1 MSKLLKNQTNLFVII
16 LVAVVAISA
25 GWYSIIYGKY
35 KDTNEK
41 LSSQLKSQLSKS
53 NKATDILSQL
63 DNVKSKWVNSND
75 RFELL
80 ISKIPDI
87 SERKRINNVIFG
99 IIKDSEIPVTVW
111 NPSEFAID
119 EKIIFIPDT
128 EEEVKISKFPI
139 DIEIICTFQDFGV
152 LLEKFRSHEDRL
164 AVSNLNI
171 IEKGWTERQTV
182 NFVLYSYFQTS
193 MTLKAVNKLSLIH
206 I

>member
-1 MSKLLKNQTNLFVII
+1 MNKLLKNQTNLFVII
-16 LVAVVAISA
+16 LVVVVAISA

-63 DNVKSKWVNSND
+63 DNVKSKWASSND

-193 MTLKAVNKLSLIH
+193 MTLKAVNK
-206 I
+206 

>member
-1 MSKLLKNQTNLFVII
+1 MNKLLKNQTNLFVIV
-16 LVAVVAISA
+16 LVVVVAISA

-63 DNVKSKWVNSND
+63 DNVKSKWVSSND

-99 IIKDSEIPVTVW
+99 IIKNSEIPVTVW

-128 EEEVKISKFPI
+128 EEEVKVSKFPI

-193 MTLKAVNKLSLIH
+193 MTLKAVNK
-206 I
+206 

>member
-1 MSKLLKNQTNLFVII
+1 MNKLLKNQTNLFATI
-16 LVAVVAISA
+16 LVVVMAISA
-25 GWYSIIYGKY
+25 GWYVLIYGKY

-41 LSSQLKSQLSKS
+41 LSSQLQSQLSKS
-53 NKATDILSQL
+53 NKAMDILSQL

-99 IIKDSEIPVTVW
+99 IIKNSEIPVTVW

-128 EEEVKISKFPI
+128 EEELKISKFPI

-193 MTLKAVNKLSLIH
+193 MTLKAVDK
-206 I
+206 

>member
-1 MSKLLKNQTNLFVII
+1 MNKLLKNQTNLFAII
-16 LVAVVAISA
+16 LVVVVAISA
-25 GWYSIIYGKY
+25 GWYVLIYGKY
-35 KDTNEK
+35 KGTNEK
-41 LSSQLKSQLSKS
+41 LSTQLKSQLSKS

-63 DNVKSKWVNSND
+63 DNVKSKWVSSND

-99 IIKDSEIPVTVW
+99 IIKNSEIPVTVW

-128 EEEVKISKFPI
+128 EEELKISKFPI
-139 DIEIICTFQDFGV
+139 DIEIICTFQDFGA
-152 LLEKFRSHEDRL
+152 LLEKFRAHEDRL

-193 MTLKAVNKLSLIH
+193 MTLKAVDK
-206 I
+206 

>member
-1 MSKLLKNQTNLFVII
+1 MNKLLKNQTNLFAII
-16 LVAVVAISA
+16 LVVVVAISA

-63 DNVKSKWVNSND
+63 DNVKSKWVSSND

-87 SERKRINNVIFG
+87 TERKRINNVIFG

-193 MTLKAVNKLSLIH
+193 MTLKAVNK
-206 I
+206 

>member
-1 MSKLLKNQTNLFVII
+1 MNKLLKNQTNLFVII
-16 LVAVVAISA
+16 LVVVLAISA

-63 DNVKSKWVNSND
+63 DNVKSKWVSSND

-99 IIKDSEIPVTVW
+99 IIKNSEIPVTVW

-128 EEEVKISKFPI
+128 EEEVKVSKFPI

-193 MTLKAVNKLSLIH
+193 MTLKAVNK
-206 I
+206 

>member
-1 MSKLLKNQTNLFVII
+1 MNKLLKNQTNLFAII
-16 LVAVVAISA
+16 LVVVVAISA
-25 GWYSIIYGKY
+25 GWYVLIYGKY
-35 KDTNEK
+35 KGTNEK
-41 LSSQLKSQLSKS
+41 LSTQLKSQLSKS

-63 DNVKSKWVNSND
+63 DNVKSKWVSSND

-99 IIKDSEIPVTVW
+99 IIKNSEIPVTVW

-128 EEEVKISKFPI
+128 EEELKISKFPI

-152 LLEKFRSHEDRL
+152 LLEKFRAHEDRL

-193 MTLKAVNKLSLIH
+193 MTLKAVDK
-206 I
+206 

>member
-1 MSKLLKNQTNLFVII
+1 MNKLLKNQTNLFVII
-16 LVAVVAISA
+16 LVIVVAISA

-41 LSSQLKSQLSKS
+41 LSSQLKTQLSKS

-99 IIKDSEIPVTVW
+99 IIKNSEIPVTVW

-193 MTLKAVNKLSLIH
+193 MTLKAVNK
-206 I
+206 

>member
-1 MSKLLKNQTNLFVII
+1 MNKLLKNQTNLFAII
-16 LVAVVAISA
+16 LVVVVAISA
-25 GWYSIIYGKY
+25 GWYVLIYGKY

-63 DNVKSKWVNSND
+63 DNVKSKWVSSND

-99 IIKDSEIPVTVW
+99 IIKNSEIPVTVW

-128 EEEVKISKFPI
+128 EEELKISKFPI

-152 LLEKFRSHEDRL
+152 LLEKFRFHEDRL

-193 MTLKAVNKLSLIH
+193 MTLKAVDK
-206 I
+206 

>member
-1 MSKLLKNQTNLFVII
+1 MNKLLKNQTNLFVII
-16 LVAVVAISA
+16 LVVVVAISA
-25 GWYSIIYGKY
+25 GWYLIIYGKY

-63 DNVKSKWVNSND
+63 DNVKSKWVSSND
-75 RFELL
+75 RFESL

-193 MTLKAVNKLSLIH
+193 MTLKAVNK
-206 I
+206 

>member
-1 MSKLLKNQTNLFVII
+1 MNKLLKNQTNLFVII
-16 LVAVVAISA
+16 LVVVVAVSA

-193 MTLKAVNKLSLIH
+193 MTLKAVNK
-206 I
+206 

>member
-1 MSKLLKNQTNLFVII
+1 MNKLLKNQTNLFIII
-16 LVAVVAISA
+16 LVVVVAISA

-193 MTLKAVNKLSLIH
+193 MTLKAVNK
-206 I
+206 

>member
-1 MSKLLKNQTNLFVII
+1 MNKLLKNQTNLFVII
-16 LVAVVAISA
+16 LVVVVAISA

-193 MTLKAVNKLSLIH
+193 MTLKAVNK
-206 I
+206 

>member
-1 MSKLLKNQTNLFVII
+1 MNKLLKNQTNLFAII
-16 LVAVVAISA
+16 LVFVVAISA
-25 GWYSIIYGKY
+25 GWYSIIYGRY

-193 MTLKAVNKLSLIH
+193 MTLKAVNK
-206 I
+206 

>member
-1 MSKLLKNQTNLFVII
+1 MNRLLKNQTNLFAII
-16 LVAVVAISA
+16 LVVVVAISA

-63 DNVKSKWVNSND
+63 DNVKSRWVSSND

-99 IIKDSEIPVTVW
+99 IIKNSEIPVTVW

-128 EEEVKISKFPI
+128 EEELKISKFPI

-193 MTLKAVNKLSLIH
+193 MTLKAVNK
-206 I
+206 

>member
-1 MSKLLKNQTNLFVII
+1 MNKLLKNQTNLLVII
-16 LVAVVAISA
+16 LVVVVAISA

-35 KDTNEK
+35 KDTNET

-63 DNVKSKWVNSND
+63 DNVKSKWVSSND

-99 IIKDSEIPVTVW
+99 IIKNSEIPVTVW

-128 EEEVKISKFPI
+128 EEEVKVSKFPI

-193 MTLKAVNKLSLIH
+193 MTLKAVNK
-206 I
+206 

>member
-1 MSKLLKNQTNLFVII
+1 MNKLLKNQTNLFVII
-16 LVAVVAISA
+16 LVVVVAISA
-25 GWYSIIYGKY
+25 GWYVLIYGKY

-63 DNVKSKWVNSND
+63 DNVKSKWVSSND

-99 IIKDSEIPVTVW
+99 IIKNSEIPVTVW

-128 EEEVKISKFPI
+128 EEELKISKFPI

-152 LLEKFRSHEDRL
+152 LLEKFRAHEDRL

-193 MTLKAVNKLSLIH
+193 MTLKAVNK
-206 I
+206 

>member
-1 MSKLLKNQTNLFVII
+1 MNKLLKNQTNLFVII
-16 LVAVVAISA
+16 LVVVVAISA

-41 LSSQLKSQLSKS
+41 LSSQLKTQLSKS

-63 DNVKSKWVNSND
+63 DNVKSKWVSSND

-99 IIKDSEIPVTVW
+99 IIKNSEIPVTVW
-111 NPSEFAID
+111 NPSQFAID

-128 EEEVKISKFPI
+128 EEELKISKFPI

-164 AVSNLNI
+164 AVSNLNV

-193 MTLKAVNKLSLIH
+193 MTLKAVNK
-206 I
+206 

>member
-1 MSKLLKNQTNLFVII
+1 MNKLLKNQTNLFVII
-16 LVAVVAISA
+16 LVFVVAISA

-99 IIKDSEIPVTVW
+99 IIKNSEIPVTVW

-193 MTLKAVNKLSLIH
+193 MTLKAVNK
-206 I
+206 

>member
-1 MSKLLKNQTNLFVII
+1 MNKLLKNQTNLFVII
-16 LVAVVAISA
+16 LVVVVAVSA

-63 DNVKSKWVNSND
+63 DNVKSKWVSSND

-99 IIKDSEIPVTVW
+99 IIKNSEIPVTVW

-193 MTLKAVNKLSLIH
+193 MTLKAVNK
-206 I
+206 

>member
-1 MSKLLKNQTNLFVII
+1 MNKLLKNQINLLVII
-16 LVAVVAISA
+16 LVVVVAISA

-41 LSSQLKSQLSKS
+41 LSSQLKSQLLKS

-99 IIKDSEIPVTVW
+99 IIKNSEIPVTVW
-111 NPSEFAID
+111 NTSEFAID

-128 EEEVKISKFPI
+128 EEELKISKFPI

-193 MTLKAVNKLSLIH
+193 MTLKAVNK
-206 I
+206 

>member
-1 MSKLLKNQTNLFVII
+1 MNKLLKNQTNLFAII
-16 LVAVVAISA
+16 LVVVVAISA

-35 KDTNEK
+35 KDRNEK

-193 MTLKAVNKLSLIH
+193 MTLKAVNK
-206 I
+206 

>member
-1 MSKLLKNQTNLFVII
+1 MNKLLKNQTNLFVII
-16 LVAVVAISA
+16 LVVVVAISA

-41 LSSQLKSQLSKS
+41 LSSQLKSQLLKS

-99 IIKDSEIPVTVW
+99 IIKNSEIPVTVW

-128 EEEVKISKFPI
+128 EEEVKVSKFPI

-193 MTLKAVNKLSLIH
+193 MTLKAVNK
-206 I
+206 

>member
-1 MSKLLKNQTNLFVII
+1 MNKLLKNQTNLFVII
-16 LVAVVAISA
+16 LVVVVAISA

-63 DNVKSKWVNSND
+63 DNVKSKWVSSND
-75 RFELL
+75 RFESL

-193 MTLKAVNKLSLIH
+193 MTLKAVNK
-206 I
+206 

>member
-1 MSKLLKNQTNLFVII
+1 MNKLLKNQTNLFAII
-16 LVAVVAISA
+16 LVFVVAISA

-63 DNVKSKWVNSND
+63 DNVKSKWASSND

-193 MTLKAVNKLSLIH
+193 MTLKAVNK
-206 I
+206 

>member
-1 MSKLLKNQTNLFVII
+1 MNKLLKNQTNLFAII
-16 LVAVVAISA
+16 LVVVVAISA

-41 LSSQLKSQLSKS
+41 LSSQLKSQLSKF

-63 DNVKSKWVNSND
+63 DNVKSKWVSSND

-193 MTLKAVNKLSLIH
+193 MTLKAVNK
-206 I
+206 

>member
-1 MSKLLKNQTNLFVII
+1 MNKLLKNQTNLFVII
-16 LVAVVAISA
+16 LVVIVAISA

-63 DNVKSKWVNSND
+63 DNVKSKWVSSND

-99 IIKDSEIPVTVW
+99 IIKNSEIPVTVW

-128 EEEVKISKFPI
+128 EEEVKVSKFPI

-193 MTLKAVNKLSLIH
+193 MTLKAVDK
-206 I
+206 

>member
-1 MSKLLKNQTNLFVII
+1 MNKLLKNQTNLFVII
-16 LVAVVAISA
+16 LVIVVAISA

-63 DNVKSKWVNSND
+63 DNVKSKWVSSND

-193 MTLKAVNKLSLIH
+193 MTLKAVNK
-206 I
+206 

>member
-1 MSKLLKNQTNLFVII
+1 MNKLLKNQTNLFVII
-16 LVAVVAISA
+16 LVVVVAISA

-41 LSSQLKSQLSKS
+41 LSFQLKSQLSKS

-63 DNVKSKWVNSND
+63 DNVKSKWVSSND

-193 MTLKAVNKLSLIH
+193 MTLKAVNK
-206 I
+206 

>member
-1 MSKLLKNQTNLFVII
+1 MNKLLKNQTNLFVII
-16 LVAVVAISA
+16 LVVIVAISA

-63 DNVKSKWVNSND
+63 DNVKSKWVSSND

-99 IIKDSEIPVTVW
+99 IIKNSEIPVTVW

-128 EEEVKISKFPI
+128 EEELKISKFPI

-193 MTLKAVNKLSLIH
+193 MTLKAVNK
-206 I
+206 

>member
-1 MSKLLKNQTNLFVII
+1 MNKLLKNQTNLFVII
-16 LVAVVAISA
+16 LVGVVAISA
-25 GWYSIIYGKY
+25 GWYVTIYGKY

-63 DNVKSKWVNSND
+63 DNVKSKWVSSND

-99 IIKDSEIPVTVW
+99 IIKNSEIPVTVW

-128 EEEVKISKFPI
+128 EEELKISKFPI

-152 LLEKFRSHEDRL
+152 LLEKFRAHEDRL

-193 MTLKAVNKLSLIH
+193 MTLKAVDK
-206 I
+206 

>member
-1 MSKLLKNQTNLFVII
+1 MNKLLKNQTNLFVII
-16 LVAVVAISA
+16 LVVVVAISA
-25 GWYSIIYGKY
+25 GWYVLIYGKY

-63 DNVKSKWVNSND
+63 DNVKSKWVSSND

-99 IIKDSEIPVTVW
+99 IIKNSEIPVTVW

-128 EEEVKISKFPI
+128 EEELKISKFPI

-193 MTLKAVNKLSLIH
+193 MTLKAVDK
-206 I
+206 

>member
-1 MSKLLKNQTNLFVII
+1 MNKLLKNQTNLFVII
-16 LVAVVAISA
+16 LVVVVAISA

-63 DNVKSKWVNSND
+63 DNVKSKWVSSND

-99 IIKDSEIPVTVW
+99 IIKNSEIPVTVW

-193 MTLKAVNKLSLIH
+193 MTLKAVNK
-206 I
+206 

>member
-1 MSKLLKNQTNLFVII
+1 MNKLLKNQTNLFVII
-16 LVAVVAISA
+16 LVVVVAIAA
-25 GWYSIIYGKY
+25 GWYVLIYGKY

-53 NKATDILSQL
+53 NRATDILSQL
-63 DNVKSKWVNSND
+63 DNVKSKWVSSND

-99 IIKDSEIPVTVW
+99 IIKNSEIPVTVW

-128 EEEVKISKFPI
+128 EEELKISKFPI

-152 LLEKFRSHEDRL
+152 LLEKFRAHEDRL

-193 MTLKAVNKLSLIH
+193 MTLKAVDK
-206 I
+206 

>member
-1 MSKLLKNQTNLFVII
+1 MNKLLKNQTNLFVII
-16 LVAVVAISA
+16 LVVVVAISA

-63 DNVKSKWVNSND
+63 DNVKSKWVSSND
-75 RFELL
+75 KFELL

-193 MTLKAVNKLSLIH
+193 MTLKAVNK
-206 I
+206 

>member
-1 MSKLLKNQTNLFVII
+1 MNKLLKNQTNLFATI
-16 LVAVVAISA
+16 LVVVMAISA
-25 GWYSIIYGKY
+25 GWYVLIYGKY
-35 KDTNEK
+35 KETNEK

-53 NKATDILSQL
+53 NKAMDILSQL

-99 IIKDSEIPVTVW
+99 IIKNSEIPVTVW

-128 EEEVKISKFPI
+128 EEELKISKFPI

-193 MTLKAVNKLSLIH
+193 MTLKAVDK
-206 I
+206 

>member
-1 MSKLLKNQTNLFVII
+1 MNKLLKNQTNLFVII
-16 LVAVVAISA
+16 LVVVVAISA

-63 DNVKSKWVNSND
+63 DNVKSKWVSSND
-75 RFELL
+75 KFELL

-99 IIKDSEIPVTVW
+99 IIKNSEIPVTVW

-193 MTLKAVNKLSLIH
+193 MTLKAVNK
-206 I
+206 

>member
-1 MSKLLKNQTNLFVII
+1 MNKLLKNQTNLFVII
-16 LVAVVAISA
+16 LVVVVAISA
-25 GWYSIIYGKY
+25 GWYVLIYGKY

-63 DNVKSKWVNSND
+63 DNVKSKWVSSND

-99 IIKDSEIPVTVW
+99 IIKNSEIPVTVW

-128 EEEVKISKFPI
+128 EEELKISKFPI

-152 LLEKFRSHEDRL
+152 LLEKFRAHEDRL

-193 MTLKAVNKLSLIH
+193 MTLKAVDK
-206 I
+206 

>member
-1 MSKLLKNQTNLFVII
+1 MNKLLKNQTNLFVII
-16 LVAVVAISA
+16 LVVVVAISA

-63 DNVKSKWVNSND
+63 DNVKSKWVSSND
-75 RFELL
+75 KFESL

-193 MTLKAVNKLSLIH
+193 MTLKAVNK
-206 I
+206 

>member
-1 MSKLLKNQTNLFVII
+1 MNKLLKNQTNLFIII
-16 LVAVVAISA
+16 LVVVVAVSA

-63 DNVKSKWVNSND
+63 DNVKSKWVSSND

-99 IIKDSEIPVTVW
+99 IIKNSEIPVTVW

-193 MTLKAVNKLSLIH
+193 MTLKAVNK
-206 I
+206 